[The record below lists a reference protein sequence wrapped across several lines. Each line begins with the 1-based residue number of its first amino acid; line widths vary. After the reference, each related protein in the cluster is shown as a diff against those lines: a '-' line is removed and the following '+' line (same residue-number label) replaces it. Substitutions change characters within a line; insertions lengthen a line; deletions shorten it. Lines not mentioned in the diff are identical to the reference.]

1 MPAREFRAKV
11 RPIHNAS
18 IIDLHGEVDAFAEQV
33 LLNQAYAEATRDKPS
48 TLILNFADVDYINSK
63 GIALIVG
70 VLAQARRADIR
81 LFVYGLSEHYQEIF
95 KITRLADF
103 MTVFPDEATALAQV
117 APQVSTTGG

>member
-1 MPAREFRAKV
+1 MPAREFRAEV
-11 RPIHNAS
+11 RTIHNAS
-18 IIDLHGEVDAFAEQV
+18 MIDLHGEVDAFAEQA
-33 LLNQAYAEATRDKPS
+33 LLNQAYAEATREKPA

-70 VLAQARRADIR
+70 VLAQARRAGIR